1 VRTTADPDVRSVPG
15 RTGAARAGAEHAG
28 AGAERAGVAARFRR
42 RAAAAIG
49 AIDAATPA
57 DRDRAIDGLRALAIL
72 GVVVGHFLVMA
83 LALGADGALRVT
95 SPLARLPGF
104 APLSWVLQML
114 GLFFLVGG
122 YAAARSRSRA
132 GGYPAWVRA
141 RMRRLVRPIAAV
153 AAALGVALPLLG
165 LAGVPAGT
173 LRTTVVLVVQ
183 PLWFVGIYAMITALT
198 PVAVAMTRRLGAWAA
213 LPGAVV
219 VGAVD
224 LLRYGPWRGAMPGWL
239 GLLNLLPGWSFAYLL
254 GVAWAGG
261 RIGRRGAALL
271 MVGGIVAMLVLVRWL
286 GYPASMVGVPGAGR
300 TNAHPPSLLV
310 LALAAA
316 QCGLA
321 ILLRD
326 RLAAVLRRPAL
337 WAGVALVNLSAM
349 TIFCWHQVALMTLS
363 GGALLPAPRGLPG
376 LHDVPAGLGW
386 AAHRLAWLP
395 AYLAVLACYVAAAR
409 RFEVSRAGRAP
420 EGTAGP

>member
-1 VRTTADPDVRSVPG
+1 MRTTADPYVPAG
-15 RTGAARAGAEHAG
+15 PAATARRAGP
-28 AGAERAGVAARFRR
+28 ARFRPR
-42 RAAAAIG
+42 RLAAAIR
-49 AIDAATPA
+49 AIDAATPPE
-57 DRDRAIDGLRALAIL
+57 RDRAVDGLRALAIL

-95 SPLARLPGF
+95 SPLVSLPAF

-122 YAAARSRSRA
+122 YAAAKSRSRSR
-132 GGYPAWVRA
+132 GYPAWVRA
-141 RMRRLVRPIAAV
+141 RMRRLVRPVVAV
-153 AAALGVALPLLG
+153 AAALGVALPLLA

-173 LRTTVVLVVQ
+173 LRTTAVLVVQ
-183 PLWFVGIYAMITALT
+183 PLWFVGIYAVITALT
-198 PVAVAMTRRLGAWAA
+198 PVAVAVTRRLGAWAA

-219 VGAVD
+219 VSAVD
-224 LLRYGPWRGAMPGWL
+224 LLRYGPWHGAMPGWL
-239 GLLNLLPGWSFAYLL
+239 GLVNLLPGWSFAYLL

-271 MVGGIVAMLVLVRWL
+271 TVGGIVAMLVLVRRL

-310 LALAAA
+310 LALAAT
-316 QCGLA
+316 QCGPA

-326 RLAAVLRRPAL
+326 RLAALLRRPAL

-363 GGALLPAPRGLPG
+363 GGTLLLARHGLPG

-386 AAHRLAWLP
+386 AAHRVAWLP

-409 RFEVSRAGRAP
+409 RFEVSTGRTRRRGNPPAAG
-420 EGTAGP
+420 G